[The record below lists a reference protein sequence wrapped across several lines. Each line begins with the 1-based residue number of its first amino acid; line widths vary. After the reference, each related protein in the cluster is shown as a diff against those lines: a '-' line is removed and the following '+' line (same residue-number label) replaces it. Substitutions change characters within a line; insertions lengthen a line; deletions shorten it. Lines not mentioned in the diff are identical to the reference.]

1 VRLLRV
7 ELRRLL
13 SRRTVRVLFMLLAVI
28 FVIALVANYLHA
40 SDKEPLTEAFI
51 RDGGLGFGN
60 AFAVVSFVIGA
71 TSGGAEWAAR
81 TMEALLV
88 WEPRRVR
95 LMLAKVGALAIVV
108 VTGAVVVQAV
118 VGPLSRLAVAGR
130 GVMPPGDTNLW
141 SDYVGNSLTVIALAV
156 LGAVFGFA
164 IASLTRN
171 TGFALGAAFVYAVVI
186 EALLHLLP
194 KWVLPFTLVSN
205 IGAFVNH
212 GLDLDVGPEG
222 TLRLSMLR
230 AGITLTCYVA
240 GLFALATALFRRR
253 DVT

>member
-1 VRLLRV
+1 M
-7 ELRRLL
+7 
-13 SRRTVRVLFMLLAVI
+13 LFAVI

-60 AFAVVSFVIGA
+60 AFAVVAFLIGA

-95 LMLAKVGALAIVV
+95 LMLAKVGALAIVG

-130 GVMPPGDTNLW
+130 GGVAPGDTKPW
-141 SDYVGNSLTVIALAV
+141 GDYGGKSLPVIAP
-156 LGAVFGFA
+156 
-164 IASLTRN
+164 
-171 TGFALGAAFVYAVVI
+171 
-186 EALLHLLP
+186 ALLP
-194 KWVLPFTLVSN
+194 A
-205 IGAFVNH
+205 G
-212 GLDLDVGPEG
+212 VG
-222 TLRLSMLR
+222 
-230 AGITLTCYVA
+230 
-240 GLFALATALFRRR
+240 
-253 DVT
+253 